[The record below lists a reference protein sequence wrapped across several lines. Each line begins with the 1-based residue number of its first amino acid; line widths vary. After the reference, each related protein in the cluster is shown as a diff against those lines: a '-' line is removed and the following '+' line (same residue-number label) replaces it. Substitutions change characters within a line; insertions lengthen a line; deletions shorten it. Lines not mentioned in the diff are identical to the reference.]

1 MLKND
6 WNTNPRWE
14 GITRSYTAE
23 DVVSIRNSVD
33 IKYTL
38 AENGSQKLFENLNK
52 KDEWISALGALSGNQ
67 AVQMV
72 KAGLKAIYLSGWQV
86 AADSNL
92 GETTYPDQSL
102 YPSNSAPTLT
112 KKINNA
118 LYDEF
123 TALRAYKL
131 GSIGYGL
138 NGMGIFIL
146 FSIQDWSNWS
156 FQMANS
162 MIYQIAAF
170 AWLIFGV
177 LLVSFSI
184 GDYQES
190 KSG

>member
-1 MLKND
+1 MTYFKRFLVIFISGAVQVFFAAYLML
-6 WNTNPRWE
+6 E
-14 GITRSYTAE
+14 LSG
-23 DVVSIRNSVD
+23 
-33 IKYTL
+33 
-38 AENGSQKLFENLNK
+38 FNLGWHLLNHN
-52 KDEWISALGALSGNQ
+52 IMFVPGVLVFLGAAYLTLSYY
-67 AVQMV
+67 
-72 KAGLKAIYLSGWQV
+72 YL
-86 AADSNL
+86 DTN
-92 GETTYPDQSL
+92 
-102 YPSNSAPTLT
+102 
-112 KKINNA
+112 KINNA

-131 GSIGYGL
+131 GSLGYGL
-138 NGMGIFIL
+138 NGIGIFIL

-170 AWLIFGV
+170 AWLVFGV

>member
-1 MLKND
+1 MTYFKRFLVIFISGTVQVFFAAYLMLELLGFGLD
-6 WNTNPRWE
+6 WH
-14 GITRSYTAE
+14 
-23 DVVSIRNSVD
+23 
-33 IKYTL
+33 L
-38 AENGSQKLFENLNK
+38 LNHN
-52 KDEWISALGALSGNQ
+52 IMFVPGVLVFLGAAYLTLSYY
-67 AVQMV
+67 
-72 KAGLKAIYLSGWQV
+72 YL
-86 AADSNL
+86 DTN
-92 GETTYPDQSL
+92 
-102 YPSNSAPTLT
+102 
-112 KKINNA
+112 KINNA

-131 GSIGYGL
+131 GSLGYGL
-138 NGMGIFIL
+138 NGIGIFIL

-170 AWLIFGV
+170 AWLVFGV

>member
-1 MLKND
+1 MTYFKRFLVILISGSVQVFFAAYLMLGLLGFSFGWHLSNH
-6 WNTNPRWE
+6 NIMFVP
-14 GITRSYTAE
+14 G
-23 DVVSIRNSVD
+23 VLV
-33 IKYTL
+33 
-38 AENGSQKLFENLNK
+38 F
-52 KDEWISALGALSGNQ
+52 LGAACLTLSYY
-67 AVQMV
+67 
-72 KAGLKAIYLSGWQV
+72 YL
-86 AADSNL
+86 D
-92 GETTYPDQSL
+92 
-102 YPSNSAPTLT
+102 T

-146 FSIQDWSNWS
+146 FSIQDWSNWN

-170 AWLIFGV
+170 AWLVFGV

>member
-1 MLKND
+1 MTYFKRFLVIFISGTVQVLFASYLMLELLGFSLG
-6 WNTNPRWE
+6 WH
-14 GITRSYTAE
+14 
-23 DVVSIRNSVD
+23 
-33 IKYTL
+33 L
-38 AENGSQKLFENLNK
+38 LNHK
-52 KDEWISALGALSGNQ
+52 IMFVPGVLVFLGAAYLTLSYYF
-67 AVQMV
+67 
-72 KAGLKAIYLSGWQV
+72 L
-86 AADSNL
+86 DS
-92 GETTYPDQSL
+92 
-102 YPSNSAPTLT
+102 
-112 KKINNA
+112 KKINNG

-170 AWLIFGV
+170 AWLVFGV

>member
-1 MLKND
+1 MTYFKRFLVIFISGTVQVFFAAYLMLELLGFSSLG
-6 WNTNPRWE
+6 WH
-14 GITRSYTAE
+14 
-23 DVVSIRNSVD
+23 
-33 IKYTL
+33 L
-38 AENGSQKLFENLNK
+38 LNNN
-52 KDEWISALGALSGNQ
+52 IMFVPGVLVFLGAAYLTLSYY
-67 AVQMV
+67 
-72 KAGLKAIYLSGWQV
+72 YL
-86 AADSNL
+86 DTN
-92 GETTYPDQSL
+92 
-102 YPSNSAPTLT
+102 
-112 KKINNA
+112 KINNA

-170 AWLIFGV
+170 AWLVFGV

>member
-1 MLKND
+1 MTYFKRFLVIFISGGVQVFFAAYLMLELLGFSSLD
-6 WNTNPRWE
+6 WHLLNHNIMFVPGVLVFSGAAYLTLSYYYLDTN
-14 GITRSYTAE
+14 
-23 DVVSIRNSVD
+23 
-33 IKYTL
+33 
-38 AENGSQKLFENLNK
+38 
-52 KDEWISALGALSGNQ
+52 
-67 AVQMV
+67 
-72 KAGLKAIYLSGWQV
+72 
-86 AADSNL
+86 
-92 GETTYPDQSL
+92 
-102 YPSNSAPTLT
+102 
-112 KKINNA
+112 KINNA

-123 TALRAYKL
+123 TTLRAYKL

-146 FSIQDWSNWS
+146 FSIQDWSSWS

-170 AWLIFGV
+170 AWLVFGV

>member
-1 MLKND
+1 MTYFKRFLVIFISGTVQVLFAAYLMLELLGFSLG
-6 WNTNPRWE
+6 WH
-14 GITRSYTAE
+14 
-23 DVVSIRNSVD
+23 
-33 IKYTL
+33 L
-38 AENGSQKLFENLNK
+38 LNHN
-52 KDEWISALGALSGNQ
+52 IMFVPGVLVFLGAAYLTLSYY
-67 AVQMV
+67 
-72 KAGLKAIYLSGWQV
+72 YL
-86 AADSNL
+86 DTN
-92 GETTYPDQSL
+92 
-102 YPSNSAPTLT
+102 
-112 KKINNA
+112 KINNA

-138 NGMGIFIL
+138 NGIGIFIL

-156 FQMANS
+156 FQMANI

-170 AWLIFGV
+170 AWLVFGV

>member
-1 MLKND
+1 MTYFKRFLV
-6 WNTNPRWE
+6 
-14 GITRSYTAE
+14 I
-23 DVVSIRNSVD
+23 
-33 IKYTL
+33 
-38 AENGSQKLFENLNK
+38 F
-52 KDEWISALGALSGNQ
+52 ISGTVQVFFAAYLILELLGFSLGWHLSSHNIMFVPGVLVFLGAAYLTLSYY
-67 AVQMV
+67 
-72 KAGLKAIYLSGWQV
+72 YL
-86 AADSNL
+86 DTN
-92 GETTYPDQSL
+92 
-102 YPSNSAPTLT
+102 
-112 KKINNA
+112 KINNA

-170 AWLIFGV
+170 AWLVFGV

>member
-1 MLKND
+1 MTYFKRFLVIFISGTVQVFFAAYLMLELLGFNLD
-6 WNTNPRWE
+6 WR
-14 GITRSYTAE
+14 
-23 DVVSIRNSVD
+23 
-33 IKYTL
+33 L
-38 AENGSQKLFENLNK
+38 LNHN
-52 KDEWISALGALSGNQ
+52 IMFVPGVLVFLGAAYLTLSYYYIDN
-67 AVQMV
+67 
-72 KAGLKAIYLSGWQV
+72 
-86 AADSNL
+86 N
-92 GETTYPDQSL
+92 
-102 YPSNSAPTLT
+102 
-112 KKINNA
+112 KINNA

-138 NGMGIFIL
+138 NGIGIFIL

-156 FQMANS
+156 FQMANT

>member
-1 MLKND
+1 MTYFKRFLVIFICGGVQVFFAAYLMLELLGFSLGWHLSNH
-6 WNTNPRWE
+6 NIMFVP
-14 GITRSYTAE
+14 G
-23 DVVSIRNSVD
+23 VLV
-33 IKYTL
+33 
-38 AENGSQKLFENLNK
+38 F
-52 KDEWISALGALSGNQ
+52 LGAAYLTLSYYF
-67 AVQMV
+67 
-72 KAGLKAIYLSGWQV
+72 L
-86 AADSNL
+86 D
-92 GETTYPDQSL
+92 
-102 YPSNSAPTLT
+102 T

-131 GSIGYGL
+131 GSMGYGL

-162 MIYQIAAF
+162 MIYQVAAF
-170 AWLIFGV
+170 AWLVFGV

>member
-1 MLKND
+1 MTYFKRFLVIFISGTVQVFFAAYLMLELLGFGLD
-6 WNTNPRWE
+6 WHLLNHNIMFVPGVLVFMGAAYLTLSYYYLDTN
-14 GITRSYTAE
+14 
-23 DVVSIRNSVD
+23 
-33 IKYTL
+33 
-38 AENGSQKLFENLNK
+38 
-52 KDEWISALGALSGNQ
+52 
-67 AVQMV
+67 
-72 KAGLKAIYLSGWQV
+72 
-86 AADSNL
+86 
-92 GETTYPDQSL
+92 
-102 YPSNSAPTLT
+102 
-112 KKINNA
+112 KINNA

-123 TALRAYKL
+123 TALRAYKI

-170 AWLIFGV
+170 AWLVFGV
-177 LLVSFSI
+177 LLASFSI

>member
-1 MLKND
+1 MNYFKRFLVIFISGAVQVFFAAYLMLELLGFSLGWHLSNHIIMFV
-6 WNTNPRWE
+6 P
-14 GITRSYTAE
+14 G
-23 DVVSIRNSVD
+23 VLV
-33 IKYTL
+33 
-38 AENGSQKLFENLNK
+38 F
-52 KDEWISALGALSGNQ
+52 LGAAYLTLS
-67 AVQMV
+67 
-72 KAGLKAIYLSGWQV
+72 YYFF
-86 AADSNL
+86 D
-92 GETTYPDQSL
+92 
-102 YPSNSAPTLT
+102 T

-156 FQMANS
+156 LQMANS

-170 AWLIFGV
+170 AWLVFGV
-177 LLVSFSI
+177 LLVCFSF

-190 KSG
+190 RSG

>member
-1 MLKND
+1 MTYFKRFLVIFISGSVQVFFAAYLMLELLGFGFGWHLSNH
-6 WNTNPRWE
+6 NIMFVPGVLVFMGAAYLTL
-14 GITRSYTAE
+14 SY
-23 DVVSIRNSVD
+23 
-33 IKYTL
+33 Y
-38 AENGSQKLFENLNK
+38 
-52 KDEWISALGALSGNQ
+52 
-67 AVQMV
+67 
-72 KAGLKAIYLSGWQV
+72 YL
-86 AADSNL
+86 D
-92 GETTYPDQSL
+92 
-102 YPSNSAPTLT
+102 T

-138 NGMGIFIL
+138 NGMGIFII

-170 AWLIFGV
+170 AWLVFGM

>member
-1 MLKND
+1 MTYFKRFLVIFISGTVQVFFAAYLMLELLGFGLD
-6 WNTNPRWE
+6 WH
-14 GITRSYTAE
+14 
-23 DVVSIRNSVD
+23 
-33 IKYTL
+33 L
-38 AENGSQKLFENLNK
+38 LNHN
-52 KDEWISALGALSGNQ
+52 IMFVPGVLVFLGAAYLTLSYY
-67 AVQMV
+67 
-72 KAGLKAIYLSGWQV
+72 YL
-86 AADSNL
+86 D
-92 GETTYPDQSL
+92 
-102 YPSNSAPTLT
+102 T
-112 KKINNA
+112 KKINNS

-123 TALRAYKL
+123 TALRTYKL

-170 AWLIFGV
+170 AWLVFGV

>member
-1 MLKND
+1 MTYFKRFLVIFISGTVQVFFAAYLMLELLGFNLD
-6 WNTNPRWE
+6 WR
-14 GITRSYTAE
+14 
-23 DVVSIRNSVD
+23 
-33 IKYTL
+33 L
-38 AENGSQKLFENLNK
+38 LNHN
-52 KDEWISALGALSGNQ
+52 IMFVPGVLVFLGAAYLTLSYY
-67 AVQMV
+67 
-72 KAGLKAIYLSGWQV
+72 YL
-86 AADSNL
+86 DTN
-92 GETTYPDQSL
+92 
-102 YPSNSAPTLT
+102 
-112 KKINNA
+112 KINNA

-170 AWLIFGV
+170 AWLVFGV

>member
-1 MLKND
+1 MTYFKRFLVIFISGAVQVFFAAYLMLELLGFSLGWHLSNH
-6 WNTNPRWE
+6 NIMFVP
-14 GITRSYTAE
+14 G
-23 DVVSIRNSVD
+23 VLV
-33 IKYTL
+33 
-38 AENGSQKLFENLNK
+38 F
-52 KDEWISALGALSGNQ
+52 LGAAYLTLSYYF
-67 AVQMV
+67 
-72 KAGLKAIYLSGWQV
+72 L
-86 AADSNL
+86 D
-92 GETTYPDQSL
+92 
-102 YPSNSAPTLT
+102 T
-112 KKINNA
+112 KKINNEIN
-118 LYDEF
+118 DEF
-123 TALRAYKL
+123 TAHRAKKL
-131 GSIGYGL
+131 GKKGYGL

>member
-1 MLKND
+1 MTYFKRFLVIFISGTVQVFFAAYLMLVLLGFSSLG
-6 WNTNPRWE
+6 WH
-14 GITRSYTAE
+14 
-23 DVVSIRNSVD
+23 
-33 IKYTL
+33 L
-38 AENGSQKLFENLNK
+38 LNHN
-52 KDEWISALGALSGNQ
+52 IMFIPGVLVFLGAVYLTLSYY
-67 AVQMV
+67 
-72 KAGLKAIYLSGWQV
+72 YL
-86 AADSNL
+86 DTN
-92 GETTYPDQSL
+92 
-102 YPSNSAPTLT
+102 
-112 KKINNA
+112 KINNA

-131 GSIGYGL
+131 GSVGYGL

-170 AWLIFGV
+170 AWLVFGV

>member
-1 MLKND
+1 MTYFKRFLVIFISGAVQVFFAAYLMLELLGFSSLG
-6 WNTNPRWE
+6 WH
-14 GITRSYTAE
+14 
-23 DVVSIRNSVD
+23 
-33 IKYTL
+33 L
-38 AENGSQKLFENLNK
+38 LNHN
-52 KDEWISALGALSGNQ
+52 IMFVPGVLVFLGAVYLTLSYY
-67 AVQMV
+67 
-72 KAGLKAIYLSGWQV
+72 YL
-86 AADSNL
+86 DTN
-92 GETTYPDQSL
+92 
-102 YPSNSAPTLT
+102 
-112 KKINNA
+112 KINNA

>member
-1 MLKND
+1 MTYFKRFLVIFIS
-6 WNTNPRWE
+6 
-14 GITRSYTAE
+14 G
-23 DVVSIRNSVD
+23 SVQVFFAA
-33 IKYTL
+33 YLMMELL
-38 AENGSQKLFENLNK
+38 AFSFGWHLSNHNIMFDPGVLVF
-52 KDEWISALGALSGNQ
+52 LGAAYLTLSYY
-67 AVQMV
+67 
-72 KAGLKAIYLSGWQV
+72 YL
-86 AADSNL
+86 D
-92 GETTYPDQSL
+92 
-102 YPSNSAPTLT
+102 T

-170 AWLIFGV
+170 AWLVFGV